1 MMIAP
6 ISQARFPTAR
16 RSTGVTICALIG
28 LIMQI
33 TSSLQPP
40 SLLQIVREPL
50 RPGGEAAFHAIEEE
64 RARISAALGCPHPYL
79 GAESLTGSKEAW
91 WFNGYESP
99 AEKEQVYDAYAKNAP
114 LLEAFQQ
121 SAEPKASLTFEPI
134 EVFTSHRPDWSV
146 GAPWRLGD
154 GRFLVITVTRSNR
167 RITGTVF
174 EGPDGT
180 RFIVR
185 PVQTRQEAD
194 AVRASAGAESN
205 ILAVRPSW
213 SFPAKEWVSADSQ
226 FWQPNSP
233 ARRD

>member
-1 MMIAP
+1 MLEGK
-6 ISQARFPTAR
+6 R
-16 RSTGVTICALIG
+16 RKDNRQLDTLIG

-33 TSSLQPP
+33 TAPLQPP

-50 RPGGEAAFHAIEEE
+50 KPGSEAAFHAIEEE
-64 RARISAALGCPHPYL
+64 LARISAALGCPHPYL

-114 LLEAFQQ
+114 LLEAFQR
-121 SAEPKASLTFEPI
+121 SAEPKASLTLEPI

-146 GAPWRLGD
+146 GAPWRLGY

-180 RFIVR
+180 RFIVTSA
-185 PVQTRQEAD
+185 QTRQEAD
-194 AVRASAGAESN
+194 AARVLAGQES
-205 ILAVRPSW
+205 IIFAVRPSW

-226 FWQPNSP
+226 FWQPNSS
-233 ARRD
+233 ASCD

>member
-1 MMIAP
+1 VASEP
-6 ISQARFPTAR
+6 
-16 RSTGVTICALIG
+16 
-28 LIMQI
+28 
-33 TSSLQPP
+33 QPL

-50 RPGGEAAFHAIEEE
+50 RPGSEAAFHAIEEE

-91 WFNGYESP
+91 WFNGYETP
-99 AEKEQVYDAYAKNAP
+99 AEKEQIYDAYAKNTP

-121 SAEPKASLTFEPI
+121 SAEPKANLTFEPI
-134 EVFTSHRPDWSV
+134 EVLASHRPDWSV
-146 GAPWRLGD
+146 GAPWRLGH

-174 EGPDGT
+174 EDPDGT
-180 RFIVR
+180 RYIVTSA
-185 PVQTRQEAD
+185 QTRLEAD
-194 AVRASAGAESN
+194 AARALAGPESN

-226 FWQPNSP
+226 FWEPNSP
-233 ARRD
+233 GRRV